1 MRLARTAGLF
11 YLIVAVFGGFAHLYV
26 RAKVYVPGDATTTA
40 HNTVANAGLVRVG
53 FVADL
58 VQAPFFLFVAM
69 TLYLLLKHVN
79 KDVARAMVT
88 FVAIAVAITC
98 LNMVHQLAALIVAT
112 EAPYA
117 TALSPQGSDALVL
130 LMFDLHHYGYL
141 IAQIFFGLWLLPL
154 GYLAYRS
161 RMFPRTLGVLL
172 VAGCGGYLVDAF
184 ALFLTPDL
192 GAALNPFVVAPA
204 GIAEIVMLFWLLVK
218 GVKTPPYRS
227 SVRVPRGSAA

>member
-1 MRLARTAGLF
+1 MRSPQRLARTAGLF
-11 YLIVAVFGGFAHLYV
+11 YLIVAIFGGFAHLYV

-69 TLYLLLKHVN
+69 SLYLLLKHVN

-172 VAGCGGYLVDAF
+172 VAGCGGYLVDTF
-184 ALFLTPDL
+184 ALFLAPDL

-204 GIAEIVMLFWLLVK
+204 GIAEIVMLLWLLVK
-218 GVKTPPYRS
+218 GVKTPRQDGP
-227 SVRVPRGSAA
+227 VPVAA

>member
-1 MRLARTAGLF
+1 MRSPQRLARTAGLF
-11 YLIVAVFGGFAHLYV
+11 YLIVAIFGGFAHLYA
-26 RAKVYVPGDATTTA
+26 RAKVYVSGDATATA

-53 FVADL
+53 FAADL

-69 TLYLLLKHVN
+69 TLYLLLKHAN
-79 KDVARAMVT
+79 KNVARAMVI

-117 TALSPQGSDALVL
+117 SALSSQGSDALVL

-154 GYLAYRS
+154 GYLVYRS
-161 RMFPRTLGVLL
+161 RMFPRTLAVLL
-172 VAGCGGYLVDAF
+172 VAGCVGYLVDAF
-184 ALFLTPDL
+184 ALFLAPDL
-192 GAALNPFVVAPA
+192 GAALDPFLVAPA
-204 GIAEIVMLFWLLVK
+204 GIAEIVMLLWLLVK
-218 GVKTPPYRS
+218 GVKVPRQDG
-227 SVRVPRGSAA
+227 RVPVAA